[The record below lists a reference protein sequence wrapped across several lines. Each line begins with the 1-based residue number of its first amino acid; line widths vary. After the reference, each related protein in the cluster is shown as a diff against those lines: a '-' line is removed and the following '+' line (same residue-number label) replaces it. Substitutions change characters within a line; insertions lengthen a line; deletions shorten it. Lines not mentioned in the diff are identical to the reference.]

1 MPQSGALQL
10 KDYPADMVRLACTR
24 CDRKGQYRKATPIK
38 QHGAETTLPDLRTRI
53 AQCDFAQT
61 ASTLACRGVYPA
73 YSDPCPQRSHRQA
86 RSAARGL
93 AYFRAIPGLTNFR
106 PGASRSAGCTL
117 TIARTTANAKPA
129 INRPN
134 TMGRSSGFIQARH
147 PNGSVCAK
155 RITTV
160 RECSHRTQGLPPW
173 QERARRCDQPGP
185 NNRVLRGLTKGTRSC
200 K

>member
-1 MPQSGALQL
+1 MPHKDRNAMALSELSWRCQRVIYPHPRLSSWQL
-10 KDYPADMVRLACTR
+10 LEP
-24 CDRKGQYRKATPIK
+24 G
-38 QHGAETTLPDLRTRI
+38 LPVFS
-53 AQCDFAQT
+53 AWQPFFFF
-61 ASTLACRGVYPA
+61 
-73 YSDPCPQRSHRQA
+73 DPCFRRLRDKRHRGFNLSL
-86 RSAARGL
+86 RLR
-93 AYFRAIPGLTNFR
+93 AY
-106 PGASRSAGCTL
+106 
-117 TIARTTANAKPA
+117 TANAKPA

-134 TMGRSSGFIQARH
+134 TTGRSSGFIQARH